1 MALRSVTRWPRLCL
15 VVTLACSATVL
26 AVWLATAPLP
36 ATAAA
41 PRGAA
46 PGSPASTAFTPTD
59 FLYLPLILKPG
70 IPPSATCFSA
80 TPPSVALGSSS
91 LLSWCVSGAVTTTIS
106 PGLGVVTGTSM
117 VVTPT
122 ATTVY
127 VLNAIN
133 PFGVVTRTTTL
144 TVTGGMP
151 CSNIAAVPA
160 WEGTLGFSYSR
171 SGSSPGEDVSLQR
184 GGNVSF
190 HIEQSSIGPGGVS
203 WIGYATGNLN
213 INDRHVFHPSGDVST
228 VIGSGVPIT
237 LVSSI
242 DEHSRI
248 TLNVRYSD
256 CTYNF
261 SFDPYVEA
269 TETDPGLPPAQV
281 ETTVGGIRSDNRAL
295 PGTSGAANFPAH
307 SELWHN
313 TADDG
318 SDAYFPP
325 WPAVG
330 PGVFPSEAS
339 LGSASVNWEFHIA
352 SP

>member
-1 MALRSVTRWPRLCL
+1 MSCLSVTRWPRLSL
-15 VVTLACSATVL
+15 IATLACSASVL
-26 AVWLATAPLP
+26 AVWLATAPVP
-36 ATAAA
+36 ATASA
-41 PRGAA
+41 PPGAA
-46 PGSPASTAFTPTD
+46 PASPAHTAFTPTD

-70 IPPSATCFSA
+70 VPPSATCFNA
-80 TPPSVALGSSS
+80 TPPSVAVGSGS
-91 LLSWCVSGAVTTTIS
+91 LLDWCVSGAVTTTII
-106 PGLGVVTGTSM
+106 PGLGVVTGTSA

-127 VLNAIN
+127 RLEAFN
-133 PFGVVTRTTTL
+133 PFGVVTRTTTV

-151 CSNIAAVPA
+151 CGNIAAVPA
-160 WEGTLGFSYSR
+160 WEGTLGFSYGR
-171 SGSSPGEDVSLQR
+171 TGSSPSEGVSLQR

-190 HIEQSSIGPGGVS
+190 HIEELSSGPGGVS
-203 WIGYATGNLN
+203 WIGFATGNVN

-228 VIGSGVPIT
+228 IIGSGAPIT
-237 LVSSI
+237 LVSGI

-256 CTYNF
+256 CSYNF
-261 SFDPYVEA
+261 SFDPYVA
-269 TETDPGLPPAQV
+269 AKETDPGLPPADV

-295 PGTSGAANFPAH
+295 PGLSGAANFSAH
-307 SELWHN
+307 SEFWHY
-313 TADDG
+313 TVDDG

-339 LGSASVNWEFHIA
+339 LGSASVSWSFQIA